1 MLFVKKRF
9 FWVMVILLV
18 TGSDLFFW
26 STGNM
31 PYRSIILPLLIPLFF
46 GFFWSTLI
54 VNPSLSLA
62 LFCCWIG
69 DWFLLY
75 DTNYLLQ
82 IMSVSSYLLAQFLF
96 IETLF
101 KQIKSFAPR
110 AFIMGML
117 FFGTV
122 CFVYFFQKI
131 GWKRFMILAA
141 PILFFI
147 SSILTGYNTFLYNSH
162 FFTYGI
168 GIAYC
173 LRQFLVVHFFS
184 RKYALP

>member
-9 FWVMVILLV
+9 LWVMVILLV

-31 PYRSIILPLLIPLFF
+31 PYRSITLPLLIPLFF

-54 VNPSLSLA
+54 VNCSLSLA
-62 LFCCWIG
+62 LFFVSYALIYFSQLFTKF
-69 DWFLLY
+69 DQMAILV
-75 DTNYLLQ
+75 YL
-82 IMSVSSYLLAQFLF
+82 
-96 IETLF
+96 
-101 KQIKSFAPR
+101 FALVE
-110 AFIMGML
+110 I

-131 GWKRFMILAA
+131 GWERFMILAA

-173 LRQFLVVHFFS
+173 LGQFLVVHFFS